1 MLLELPP
8 IPAPL
13 LSDLAQTDVLR
24 LDRGRRL
31 DRVEY
36 SFMTLAIRRTNR
48 RFSWPPAV
56 RTAVSVGIVAYF
68 AAVIVPPLAGPPPA
82 SELAVAAL
90 QPLRPIVGGLFL
102 GHGYR
107 FFAPNPG
114 PGHSIQ
120 WTMLMPDGSTR
131 QGTIPDRDADWPRLL
146 YHRRFMISEKIAA
159 FVPPPDAPAD
169 VRQQSR
175 GEWQPLVKDVAGH
188 LLHRH
193 GGSQVTLQMTEHY
206 LPTPDEVV
214 RSEQGGDVVTP
225 LGTYALAGASRGMVN
240 R

>member
-1 MLLELPP
+1 MRLVV
-8 IPAPL
+8 
-13 LSDLAQTDVLR
+13 SLAL
-24 LDRGRRL
+24 
-31 DRVEY
+31 
-36 SFMTLAIRRTNR
+36 
-48 RFSWPPAV
+48 
-56 RTAVSVGIVAYF
+56 VAYL
-68 AAVIVPPLAGPPPA
+68 AAVNVPPLAGPPPA

-90 QPLRPIVGGLFL
+90 QPLRPLVGALFL

-120 WTMLMPDGSTR
+120 WTMTMADGSTR
-131 QGTIPDRDADWPRLL
+131 QGSIPDRVADWPRLL

-175 GEWQPLVKDVAGH
+175 GDWQPLVKDVAGH
-188 LLHRH
+188 LLHRY
-193 GGSQVTLQMTEHY
+193 GGAQVTLQMTEHY
-206 LPTPDEVV
+206 LPDPEELIRT
-214 RSEQGGDVVTP
+214 EQGGTEQGRDTVTP
-225 LGTYALAGASRGMVN
+225 LGTYAMAGSHPLAGLGPKAGTAN